1 MLKTRIGVAV
11 LTCALVCLGSVT
23 SWACTAVFV
32 GKDASATGHP
42 LVARMEDGASAV
54 SKYIVVT
61 PARKIADGETET
73 FFNGLEWGYP
83 EDMDESLRFF
93 SMPDFCYQDH
103 SEDSWDGGLWPYSA
117 AGINGAGVVVTATE
131 TEDRNLLSEKV
142 DPGTPNGVE
151 ECMIPALILPRARS
165 AREGVAILGAAVEKF
180 GSAKDPY
187 DDDGKG
193 EIAGLAIADHDEIW
207 YVEYAGHQWAA
218 VRIPDDMYVVNGNIT
233 RIDGFDVEDA
243 LGERKNFMGS
253 SEVFSF
259 ALKNGLPG
267 VDPEDLRDFDFAAA
281 YGDVSDENMAK
292 GSGVRN
298 WWGQRMFSPSI
309 KQAPGKARYPFL
321 MKPDE
326 PISME
331 KLITFF
337 RSDQYS
343 YDHDFDFEDY
353 RVVSRESNMETH
365 IFDMGETESTP
376 WQVGVVMWVA
386 LGPAKD
392 SVYLPFHG
400 GLERSPEGF
409 TVGTDVYDS
418 ESASWAFRSVSA
430 LARNNIEWRK
440 RLQDF
445 WSDYQ
450 KILFDQEKKASE
462 KALDMWNSGDHDGA
476 VAFLSERDIA
486 MAERA
491 VEVARSLES
500 QLITALAQG
509 DDGDFQPKM
518 EDFE

>member
-1 MLKTRIGVAV
+1 
-11 LTCALVCLGSVT
+11 
-23 SWACTAVFV
+23 
-32 GKDASATGHP
+32 
-42 LVARMEDGASAV
+42 
-54 SKYIVVT
+54 
-61 PARKIADGETET
+61 
-73 FFNGLEWGYP
+73 
-83 EDMDESLRFF
+83 
-93 SMPDFCYQDH
+93 
-103 SEDSWDGGLWPYSA
+103 
-117 AGINGAGVVVTATE
+117 
-131 TEDRNLLSEKV
+131 
-142 DPGTPNGVE
+142 
-151 ECMIPALILPRARS
+151 
-165 AREGVAILGAAVEKF
+165 
-180 GSAKDPY
+180 
-187 DDDGKG
+187 
-193 EIAGLAIADHDEIW
+193 
-207 YVEYAGHQWAA
+207 
-218 VRIPDDMYVVNGNIT
+218 
-233 RIDGFDVEDA
+233 
-243 LGERKNFMGS
+243 
-253 SEVFSF
+253 
-259 ALKNGLPG
+259 
-267 VDPEDLRDFDFAAA
+267 
-281 YGDVSDENMAK
+281 
-292 GSGVRN
+292 
-298 WWGQRMFSPSI
+298 
-309 KQAPGKARYPFL
+309 